1 MSSYASSPTLTWLAQ
16 EYLTCCASITPYG
29 LILAPGQPWGDE
41 PGPGNL
47 GFTATRILIWFIA
60 TRVCILTNLRSTV
73 LYSKASLHRLRSPT
87 THLFRKR
94 NESIASVYSLIANHF
109 RRDIAR

>member
-1 MSSYASSPTLTWLAQ
+1 MRHLMANSCPAQ

-29 LILAPGQPWGDE
+29 LILAPGEPWEDE

-60 TRVCILTNLRSTV
+60 THVCILTNSRSTV
-73 LYSKASLHRLRSPT
+73 LYSKASMHELRSPT
-87 THLFRKR
+87 TPR
-94 NESIASVYSLIANHF
+94 NRSPVESAASVCYLIANHF